1 MEKIFNIGDE
11 IASNICPNLIGK
23 IINLP
28 SNGSDEG
35 IAIVRVAEDK
45 TLLVALPHW
54 HKVHKEGTND

>member
-28 SNGSDEG
+28 SNGTDEG
-35 IAIVRVAEDK
+35 LALVRVTEGK

-54 HKVHKEGTND
+54 HKVHKEEAK